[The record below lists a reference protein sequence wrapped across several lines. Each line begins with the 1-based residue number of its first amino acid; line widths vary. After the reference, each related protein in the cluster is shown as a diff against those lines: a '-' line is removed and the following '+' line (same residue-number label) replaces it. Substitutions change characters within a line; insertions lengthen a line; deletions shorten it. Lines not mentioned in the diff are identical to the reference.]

1 MRTPILWQS
10 LKSRWLSLKPRCLS
24 LSKTPFF
31 IIILLLL
38 TSCSQKPQEKF
49 IDSKIL
55 YSSWVEFHQRKDEA
69 SCRDFIHNLEN
80 FQIDNF
86 NSYPELKNAAIN
98 QLETC
103 KTEAQNILV
112 ILSDANRSDDADIDQ
127 SIQKIDLAMLA
138 YLRNQNYA
146 LEDTHNTFYQYFIM
160 YIVSFAIGAVILIF
174 LNVREIK
181 KRDRVISESESF
193 LRHTMEVQEAERR
206 RISRELHDTV
216 AQSMRYVSLLAE
228 NLKDKEAATKIINT
242 QNQNIEDIRKL
253 CYNLTPPAISGNE
266 MIGALELLGNKIF
279 GENGELELRIVAEES
294 VDFSAWTDEQL
305 MNIYR
310 IVQEAFQNIKKHAD
324 AAEVTVLFKNTC
336 HPELD
341 SGSHSDK
348 MLKRVQHDKKLKL
361 IITDDG
367 CGMSREMVN
376 QINSGLF
383 EKTEKFHFGV
393 RNIVERVQLL
403 GGMVTYRSEP
413 DCGTQI
419 TVEI

>member
-1 MRTPILWQS
+1 MKKNSVMPNLFRHL
-10 LKSRWLSLKPRCLS
+10 
-24 LSKTPFF
+24 
-31 IIILLLL
+31 IILIVLIL
-38 TSCSQKPQEKF
+38 TSCSKQPQKKF
-49 IDSKIL
+49 TDSKVL
-55 YSSWVEFHQRKDEA
+55 YSSWVEFQQKRDET
-69 SCRDFIHNLEN
+69 SCLAFIEALDNY
-80 FQIDNF
+80 QIEKF
-86 NSYPELKNAAIN
+86 NSYPELKAAAQN
-98 QLETC
+98 QMETC
-103 KTEAQNILV
+103 RAEARNILEIV
-112 ILSDANRSDDADIDQ
+112 SGVDGAGLDASRRLALDQ
-127 SIQKIDLAMLA
+127 AVQKIDLAMLA

-160 YIVSFAIGAVILIF
+160 YIVSFAICAVILIF
-174 LNVREIK
+174 LNAREIK
-181 KRDRVISESESF
+181 KRDRVISESETF

-294 VDFSAWTDEQL
+294 VDFSVWTDEQL

-310 IVQEAFQNIKKHAD
+310 IVQESFQNIKKHAD

-341 SGSHSDK
+341 SGSPADK
-348 MLKRVQHDKKLKL
+348 MLKQVQHDKKLKL

-403 GGMVTYRSEP
+403 GGTVTYRSEP

>member
-10 LKSRWLSLKPRCLS
+10 LKSRWLS

-69 SCRDFIHNLEN
+69 SCRIFIENLEH
-80 FQIDNF
+80 FEIDKF
-86 NSYPELKNAAIN
+86 NSYPELKTAAEN

-103 KTEAQNILV
+103 KNEAQNILV
-112 ILSDANRSDDADIDQ
+112 ILSDTNRSDDADIDE

-174 LNVREIK
+174 LNAREIK
-181 KRDRVISESESF
+181 KRDRVISESETF

-266 MIGALELLGNKIF
+266 MIGALELLGNKTF

-294 VDFSAWTDEQL
+294 VDFSIWTDEQL

-341 SGSHSDK
+341 SGSPSDK
-348 MLKRVQHDKKLKL
+348 MLKQVQHDKKLKL

>member
-1 MRTPILWQS
+1 MKKNSVMPNLFRHL
-10 LKSRWLSLKPRCLS
+10 
-24 LSKTPFF
+24 
-31 IIILLLL
+31 IILIVLILA
-38 TSCSQKPQEKF
+38 SCSKQPQEKF
-49 IDSKIL
+49 TDSKVL
-55 YSSWVEFHQRKDEA
+55 YSSWVDFQHKRDES
-69 SCRDFIHNLEN
+69 SCLAFIEALDNY
-80 FQIDNF
+80 QIEKF
-86 NSYPELKNAAIN
+86 NSYPELKAAAQN
-98 QLETC
+98 QMETC
-103 KTEAQNILV
+103 RTEAQIILALV
-112 ILSDANRSDDADIDQ
+112 SSADSAGLDASQNLALDQ

-160 YIVSFAIGAVILIF
+160 YIVSFAVGAVILIF
-174 LNVREIK
+174 LNAREIK
-181 KRDRVISESESF
+181 KRDRVISESEQF

-228 NLKDKEAATKIINT
+228 NLSEKDAAAKIIKT

-266 MIGALELLGNKIF
+266 MIGALDLLGSKIF
-279 GENGELELRIVAEES
+279 DEDGKGAVELRIVAEES
-294 VDFSAWTDEQL
+294 VDFSVWSDEQL

-310 IVQEAFQNIKKHAD
+310 IVQEAFQNIKKHAG
-324 AAEVTVLFKNTC
+324 AGEVTVLFKGPTAR
-336 HPELD
+336 HAEP
-341 SGSHSDK
+341 GSAS
-348 MLKRVQHDKKLKL
+348 LKI

-367 CGMSREMVN
+367 CGMSEAMVT

-383 EKTEKFHFGV
+383 EKTESFHFGV

-403 GGMVTYRSEP
+403 GGTVVYRSEP

>member
-10 LKSRWLSLKPRCLS
+10 LKSRWLSLKPRWLS

-69 SCRDFIHNLEN
+69 TCRDFIHNLEN

-86 NSYPELKNAAIN
+86 NSYPELKTAAKN

-112 ILSDANRSDDADIDQ
+112 ILSDGTRLDDADIDQ

-174 LNVREIK
+174 LNAREIK
-181 KRDRVISESESF
+181 KRDRVISESETF

-324 AAEVTVLFKNTC
+324 AAEVTVLIKNTC
-336 HPELD
+336 HPKFD
-341 SGSHSDK
+341 SGAPSDK
-348 MLKRVQHDKKLKL
+348 MLKQVQHDKKMKL

-403 GGMVTYRSEP
+403 GGTVTYRSEP

-419 TVEI
+419 TVDI